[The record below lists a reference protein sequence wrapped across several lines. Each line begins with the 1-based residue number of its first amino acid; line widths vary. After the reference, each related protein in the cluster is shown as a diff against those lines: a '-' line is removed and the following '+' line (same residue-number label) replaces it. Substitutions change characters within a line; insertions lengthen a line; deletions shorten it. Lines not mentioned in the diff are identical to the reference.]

1 MTRKT
6 LPYADLYHVG
16 PHKTASTSLHR
27 YLLPLF
33 KNAEVLKAIDGPVYG
48 HEVIPVASQ
57 KGIPLIYTNESLVG
71 SIYEPSTTAIE
82 EIKHINP
89 NAQILIVRRELSGWA
104 TSLYRQSVKGGETL
118 RFQEFCR
125 KLHTTGKLNIEQTI
139 RECEKILPGQIT
151 VLDFDTVV
159 SDPQTTLKI
168 IAATLNLDEPKF
180 DGNLP
185 RLKQSAGD
193 LTVIAMRLH
202 NSRSVGKVFFQL
214 LITICRIIDSLTK
227 RKIRIF
233 QYASNVTVQRIN

>member
-1 MTRKT
+1 MTRKS
-6 LPYADLYHVG
+6 LPFADLYHVG
-16 PHKTASTSLHR
+16 PHKTASTSIHR
-27 YLLPLF
+27 FILPLF
-33 KNAEVLKAIDGPVYG
+33 ERAVVLKSKHGPVYG
-48 HEVIPVASQ
+48 HTVAAVVPNTD
-57 KGIPLIYTNESLVG
+57 KPLIYTNESLVG
-71 SIYEPSTTAIE
+71 SIYEPSTIAIE
-82 EIKHINP
+82 EIKQINP
-89 NAQILIVRRELSGWA
+89 NAQILIVRREVSGWA

-118 RFQEFCR
+118 RFQEFCE

-159 SDPQTTLKI
+159 SDPQTALKI

-202 NSRSVGKVFFQL
+202 NSRSIGKIFFQL

-233 QYASNVTVQRIN
+233 QYANKATV